1 MPDQPEH
8 QKSSQVHYS
17 RPHHAGEATSFDE
30 LAKGLASGTLSRG
43 KALRLLGGALVGAT
57 LASVPGV
64 AWAKKKPGKQ
74 KKCKDFEDC
83 QGTIQGSECI
93 KGQCVC
99 GSGTTLCGGS
109 CCTTEFC
116 CGGVNGVC
124 CGAPNT
130 TCVNGEC
137 VCSPG
142 SAACEGGCCPEGDIC
157 VDRYGGGKRCCDPG
171 KVCGGICC
179 QGYFDDHVCC
189 NGVCCVREGDTC
201 VNGQCG
207 CGTGPSCPAG
217 TECVPG
223 TGTCCPEDQWCAT
236 DFSATNAICCPEGT
250 VCTGDCSS
258 HSQTCV
264 TECCPVERVCR
275 QGFGKG
281 CCPEGT
287 SCQIGDEPGSLGTC
301 V

>member
-1 MPDQPEH
+1 MFRRSGQTSEPQSHYTTPEG
-8 QKSSQVHYS
+8 SL
-17 RPHHAGEATSFDE
+17 DE
-30 LAKGLASGTLSRG
+30 LAKGLANGTVSRG
-43 KALRLLGGALVGAT
+43 KALRWMGGALVGAA

-64 AWAKKKPGKQ
+64 AWAKPKPGKQ
-74 KKCKDFEDC
+74 KKCKGFEDC
-83 QGTIQGSECI
+83 QGKVPGSECI
-93 KGQCVC
+93 GGQCVC
-99 GSGTTLCGGS
+99 GSGTTLCGGV
-109 CCTTEFC
+109 CCVTESC

-142 SAACEGGCCPEGDIC
+142 IVACDGGCCAEGYIC
-157 VDRYGGGKRCCDPG
+157 VPRAGGGESCCPG
-171 KVCGGICC
+171 NTCGGFCC
-179 QGYFDDHVCC
+179 EGYFGPHACCNEVCC
-189 NGVCCVREGDTC
+189 AEAENC
-201 VNGQCG
+201 VNGECG

-223 TGTCCPEDQWCAT
+223 TGTCCPQDQWCPT

-250 VCTGDCSS
+250 VCTGNCSS
-258 HSQTCV
+258 SMQTCV
-264 TECCPVERVCR
+264 TECCPVDRACGPSNSE
-275 QGFGKG
+275 

-287 SCQIGDEPGSLGTC
+287 RCEQTATSFGC